1 MPLMFT
7 TAINMQ
13 NPLTFEVSGDPCYNS
28 HTNSGTETYATSLS
42 FIW

>member
-1 MPLMFT
+1 MFT

-13 NPLTFEVSGDPCYNS
+13 NPSLFEVSGDPYYNS
-28 HTNSGTETYATSLS
+28 HVNSGTETYATSLS